1 VTAEAAPA
9 AGHRGRAVAEVEE
22 RGDLY
27 ARDGRV
33 GGVVLSSIRILEICD
48 EAGFLA
54 GKILGDLG
62 ADVVKVE
69 APGGDLV
76 GRRPPYLGGI
86 RDPERSLAW
95 LALNTSKRGVT
106 LDPESSP
113 GRAVLQRLLDQTDV
127 LLDTFAPG
135 MLDAW
140 GLGWD
145 AMQRQYPRL
154 VRCAI
159 TPFGQTGPHAQLR
172 ARDLVVVAMGGNAS
186 MTGDPD
192 RPPLRCTLPTSY
204 YHAAPEAVLGVLMAL
219 QARETSGRGQLVDVS
234 LHECQLGTLLGGPG
248 LYGNSP
254 RPPRR
259 SGARSGR
266 TREIWLARDGYVSFG
281 LRGGPARVAGLR
293 AMVAWMSESGAAPA
307 WLCNYDWEQFSPAT
321 LDDVALA
328 RLEAALGSFFASKT
342 MRELYAGALERRILL
357 APCND
362 AREIL
367 AHPQLRDRAFF
378 TTLEYPE
385 FGAAIEHPAFFAKAG
400 GLRVGIRRR
409 APRIGE
415 HNDEVYRALGLE
427 REEIAKL
434 AAEGV
439 L

>member
-1 VTAEAAPA
+1 
-9 AGHRGRAVAEVEE
+9 
-22 RGDLY
+22 
-27 ARDGRV
+27 
-33 GGVVLSSIRILEICD
+33 VLSSIRALELCD

-69 APGGDLV
+69 APGGDLR
-76 GRRPPYLGGI
+76 GRRPPYLGGVP
-86 RDPERSLAW
+86 DPERSLAW

-106 LDPESSP
+106 LDPEPSA

-135 MLDAW
+135 TLEAW

-159 TPFGQTGPHAQLR
+159 TPFGQTGPHSQLR

-186 MTGDPD
+186 MTGDPN

-219 QARETSGRGQLVDVS
+219 QAREASGRGQLVDVS

-248 LYGNSP
+248 IYGSSP
-254 RPPRR
+254 QPPRR
-259 SGARSGR
+259 SGARTGR
-266 TREIWLARDGYVSFG
+266 TREIWPARDGHISFG
-281 LRGGPARVAGLR
+281 VRGGPARVPGLR
-293 AMVAWMSESGAAPA
+293 ALVAWMIESNAAPA
-307 WLCNYDWEQFSPAT
+307 WLRDYDWERFSPAT
-321 LDDVALA
+321 LDAAELA
-328 RLEAALGSFFASKT
+328 RLEAAFGAFFAAKT
-342 MRELYAGALERRILL
+342 MRELYEGALARRILL

-362 AREIL
+362 AREVL
-367 AHPQLRDRAFF
+367 AHPQLRDRALF
-378 TTLEYPE
+378 TTIEYPE
-385 FGAAIEHPAFFAKAG
+385 FGAAIEHPAFFAKAS

-434 AAEGV
+434 VAEGV
-439 L
+439 I